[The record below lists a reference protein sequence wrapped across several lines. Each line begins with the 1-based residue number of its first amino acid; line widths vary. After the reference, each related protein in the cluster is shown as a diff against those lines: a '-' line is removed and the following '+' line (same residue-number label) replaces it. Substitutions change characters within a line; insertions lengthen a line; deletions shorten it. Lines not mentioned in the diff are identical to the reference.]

1 MLILDQVSN
10 SPKPV
15 FPLTLLNWIGVKL
28 EIISHSNCLTPTI
41 LKRKPF
47 LISTPLNPPWAPSTY
62 LGTTVVPWK
71 AKKESEGQQ
80 WGQLWAGSGRGQGEM
95 KLKGTPMRGQRDD
108 GSELSQDSHALYP
121 TSGPAGSCFLNVFI
135 VLHSTMD
142 EDLGPQFKNQLKH
155 PMAWRKS
162 F

>member
-1 MLILDQVSN
+1 
-10 SPKPV
+10 
-15 FPLTLLNWIGVKL
+15 
-28 EIISHSNCLTPTI
+28 
-41 LKRKPF
+41 
-47 LISTPLNPPWAPSTY
+47 
-62 LGTTVVPWK
+62 
-71 AKKESEGQQ
+71 
-80 WGQLWAGSGRGQGEM
+80 M